1 MGFLKM
7 EKLRCF
13 LMVGIPASGKSSYSR
28 QLASTSNAKIISTDL
43 IREKIYGDANYQGT
57 WKNIE
62 VEIYK
67 LMKKYIK
74 KNISFIVDATNTKKE
89 HRAPLLKFSDSIEW
103 VCYWLDT
110 DLQICKERNL
120 ERLRTVPNNVI
131 DNMHYQLIK
140 TPPRLSEGF
149 SRIFKI

>member
-13 LMVGIPASGKSSYSR
+13 LMVGIPASGKSSYAR

-43 IREKIYGDANYQGT
+43 IREKIYGDVNYQGN
-57 WKNIE
+57 WKD
-62 VEIYK
+62 VEIELYK

-74 KNISFIVDATNTKKE
+74 KNISFIIDATNTKKE
-89 HRAPLLKFSDSIEW
+89 YRASLLNFSDSIEW

-110 DLQICKERNL
+110 DLQECKERNL
-120 ERLRTVPNNVI
+120 ERFRTVPNDVI
-131 DNMHYQLIK
+131 DRMHAQLK
-140 TPPRLSEGF
+140 STPPSLSEGF